1 MPKKVDHQA
10 RKDQI
15 VEAAFRMIH
24 YHGFENTTLREI
36 AKEADLSL
44 GSVQHFFPKQTDI
57 YQFAMDVINQRF
69 EERMQKVGEV
79 DQGGFENAVRLIK
92 QIVQA
97 NTEEERIENGIWV
110 KFSIMATM
118 NPEYEKQKDSFREI
132 NLHFVQDILTM
143 LHQNGYIKDGIS
155 IKKNANSL
163 VIFIHGLV
171 FESVIYADLYNDQV
185 VEKEIR
191 DYLRGICDYMGKNT
205 VSDLQDHD

>member
-1 MPKKVDHQA
+1 MPKKIDHQA

-15 VEAAFRMIH
+15 VEAAFRIIH
-24 YHGFENTTLREI
+24 YFGFENTTLREI

-44 GSVQHFFPKQTDI
+44 GSVQHFFPKQKDI

-69 EERMQKVGEV
+69 EERMQKVIEV

-118 NPEYEKQKDSFREI
+118 NQEYQKQKDSFREV
-132 NLHFVQDILTM
+132 NLHFAQDILEM
-143 LHQNGYIKDGIS
+143 LYQNGYMKDSFSIKD
-155 IKKNANSL
+155 NANSL
-163 VIFIHGLV
+163 IIFIHGLV
-171 FESVIYADLYNDQV
+171 FESVIYADLYDDQI

-191 DYLRGICDYMGKNT
+191 EYLRRVCDY
-205 VSDLQDHD
+205 HE